1 MSTLLSPG
9 HYFGNEQLAAEN
21 DLFKINITQYEACF
35 EIKTH
40 AHQNAY
46 LSLLIRGNYS
56 ETSGRSATQ
65 VNTGEVVFRPAGYDH
80 SNQFFSAG
88 GRCLNIELKKSL
100 LEGYDLAGHL
110 PDSARVYSTGSFVYL
125 YKLLYQFNQQEG
137 VEMSVEY
144 ILHWLVQESEI
155 SIVQRLPWLSKVTT
169 ILESEFDVHHTI
181 QSLASRVFVHPVY
194 LARAFRQRT
203 GLTIGEYQQKMKLKK
218 ATELLFRSGD
228 SIGHLAFDSGFTDAA
243 HLIRTFR
250 QSYNITPSR
259 FRRFI
264 RS

>member
-9 HYFGNEQLAAEN
+9 HYFGNEQLATEN
-21 DLFKINITQYEACF
+21 DLFKINITQYEACS

-46 LSLLIRGNYS
+46 LSLLIRGNYC
-56 ETSGRSATQ
+56 ETSGRSDTQ
-65 VNTGEVVFRPAGYDH
+65 VNTGEVLFRPAGYDH
-80 SNQFFSAG
+80 SNQFLSAG
-88 GRCLNIELKKSL
+88 GRCLNIELKKNL
-100 LEGYDLAGHL
+100 LEEYDLAGHL
-110 PDSARVYSTGSFVYL
+110 PDSVRLYTAGSFVYL

-144 ILHWLVQESEI
+144 ILHWLVQDSEI
-155 SIVQRLPWLSKVTT
+155 SVVRRLPWLAKVTT

-194 LARAFRQRT
+194 LARAFHERT
-203 GLTIGEYQQKMKLKK
+203 GLTVGEYQQKMKLKK

-259 FRRFI
+259 FRRSI